1 MDSIAEGGGATGEP
15 SPAAEDASRRKF
27 LHRMYNLGLS
37 LWVGAALGTGGY
49 VAGRYV
55 WPHPDGTATGGERGA
70 SFPLAQLDELPMVKL
85 LVEGQPVGVVRVGG
99 EVFALGLVC
108 THLGCLVG
116 WNPEAGQMICPCHA
130 SRFEATGQVAQG
142 PAPAPLKRYEAR
154 ISGDTVVV
162 T

>member
-1 MDSIAEGGGATGEP
+1 MDSIAEEGGGNGAPG
-15 SPAAEDASRRKF
+15 AADASRRKF
-27 LHRMYNLGLS
+27 MHRMYNLGLA
-37 LWVGAALGTGGY
+37 LWAGAAMGTGGY
-49 VAGRYV
+49 VVGRYI
-55 WPHPDGTATGGERGA
+55 WPRPEGTTTGGERSA
-70 SFPLAQLDELPMVKL
+70 SFPLVQLDELPMVKL

-116 WNPEAGQMICPCHA
+116 WNPDTGQMVCPCHA
-130 SRFEATGQVAQG
+130 SRFEPTGQVAQG

-162 T
+162 S